1 LLRPE
6 ESRSGHSAL
15 GTSSGGF
22 SGNAEGVAKAKA
34 LGAIAGTLR
43 AEAHGD
49 VVLRLINA
57 EAGAAAD
64 HLLVAAEVI
73 SCSHKHSNAAI
84 FACNLNA

>member
-1 LLRPE
+1 
-6 ESRSGHSAL
+6 
-15 GTSSGGF
+15 
-22 SGNAEGVAKAKA
+22 VAKAKA

-84 FACNLNA
+84 FACNPNA